1 MPGSPGGHLEFLRA
15 SANGRT
21 MKRWLPLFLSA
32 ALSACSGGSSTVLPG
47 SPAASGS
54 SGHTAATLT
63 ISIPRAAGASSAQR
77 RSPAYISTAT
87 QSIAIGAS
95 AEAGQPAP
103 AGFPLVANVTSSSPG
118 CTTTQSATVCTI
130 ALPIPPGKY
139 DASLTTY
146 GQLNGSGSPLSV
158 STSIPVNIQAGR
170 TNTLTFTL
178 DAIPASLQILA
189 TGGQAAN
196 GPLVVTLPS
205 NASGT
210 LSAYALDASGATIV
224 GPGAP
229 SIAVTTDNA
238 GQIGVTAP
246 TAGAPNTIGILSQG
260 TNAIAHITVTA
271 TPVGAAAGSA
281 ISQTLT
287 VQPPTMSLLY
297 LTSSYYVHVVD
308 MTGTEITPPGAF
320 PSLAQG
326 AGGDGLAYDPVDG
339 FIYVAVQAS
348 PSYIV
353 AFSPAGLP
361 ETLGSGVQNLPAIAG
376 LVYDPAS
383 NLIYG
388 GNQSSA
394 FDPGGGAHALTQ
406 GVSFYYNLTYD
417 STDHYVVAGN
427 ELLNA
432 DGSVHATLPFSGQI
446 TGVAY
451 NPVNDLFYVS
461 TVYPTEVTAYN
472 LSGTAQVLTGSFID
486 GSSSQIGGIAADPAT
501 GNVFIATND
510 HHVYAFDSNGNALPA
525 PWQSISAFGADSGD
539 AGMAFIPPQ

>member
-1 MPGSPGGHLEFLRA
+1 
-15 SANGRT
+15 

-32 ALSACSGGSSTVLPG
+32 ALSACSGGSSPVLPG
-47 SPAASGS
+47 SATSGGRTS
-54 SGHTAATLT
+54 ATLT
-63 ISIPRAAGASSAQR
+63 ISIPRAAGSSSAQR
-77 RSPAYISTAT
+77 RSPAYISAAT
-87 QSIAIGAS
+87 ESIAIGAS

-103 AGFPLVANVTSSSPG
+103 AGFPLVANVTPSSPG
-118 CTTTQSATVCTI
+118 CTTTQSATVCNI

-146 GQLNGSGSPLSV
+146 GQLNGGGSPLSV

-170 TNTLTFTL
+170 TNSLAFTL

-205 NASGT
+205 DASGT
-210 LSAYALDASGATIV
+210 LSAYALDAAGATIV

-238 GQIGVTAP
+238 GQIGVTVP

-260 TNAIAHITVTA
+260 TNAIAHITITA

-297 LTSSYYVHVVD
+297 ITSSYYVHVD

-320 PSLAQG
+320 PGLAQG
-326 AGGDGLAYDPVDG
+326 AGGAGLAYDPVDG
-339 FIYVAVQAS
+339 LIYVGVQAS

-361 ETLGSGVQNLPAIAG
+361 ETLASGVQNLSVIGG

-406 GVSFYYNLTYD
+406 GVGFYYNLTYD
-417 STDHYVVAGN
+417 STDHYVVTGN

-432 DGSVHATLPFSGQI
+432 DGTVHTTLPFSGQI

-486 GSSSQIGGIAADPAT
+486 GSNSQIGGIAADPAT

-510 HHVYAFDSNGNALPA
+510 HHVYGFDSNGNALPA

-539 AGMAFIPPQ
+539 AGMAFLPPQ